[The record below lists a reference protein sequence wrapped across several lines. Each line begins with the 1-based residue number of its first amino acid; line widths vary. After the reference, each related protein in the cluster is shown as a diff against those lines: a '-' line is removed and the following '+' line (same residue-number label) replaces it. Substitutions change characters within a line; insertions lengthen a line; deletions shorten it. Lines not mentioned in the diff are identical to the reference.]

1 MNWWEYIV
9 PSLVLVG
16 LFLAVCK
23 KNAAWAVFGWCNGIS
38 CAQAAIA
45 GKTAIAVILFVAGAL
60 SFAAWMVG
68 DWKVVKR
75 G

>member
-23 KNAAWAVFGWCNGIS
+23 KNAAWAVFGWCNTAS
-38 CAQAAIA
+38 CAQAAVA
-45 GKTAIAVILFVAGAL
+45 EKWVIAVIFFAAGCL